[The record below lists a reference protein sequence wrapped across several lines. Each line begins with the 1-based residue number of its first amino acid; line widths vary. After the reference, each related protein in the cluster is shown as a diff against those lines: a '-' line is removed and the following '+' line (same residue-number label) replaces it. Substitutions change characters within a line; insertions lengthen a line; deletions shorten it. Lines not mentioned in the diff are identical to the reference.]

1 MKSYFSAKA
10 INLNLPAVHSANLTS
25 AILLF
30 CLMVSLTAIAQP
42 PIPSGNCGRNILEF
56 ESGAYANIGSTITNF
71 SYTSGTIE
79 AWVRKT
85 DWSDPLDD
93 ALFSNGIGFSSPNSF
108 YVSFHHVVGLH
119 FRYGG
124 SEPGNA
130 AAYVSTTST
139 DTLAN
144 NSWHHIAVT
153 WNNDG
158 SNTHLITYIDGIQ
171 IATASTS
178 TNLVLSGG
186 TSFGIGEGIVNS
198 TNDFDGGSIA
208 EFSLWDVA
216 RTQGQIQADM
226 GQVLDG
232 SETNLIGYWPL
243 NDTQGNTTAANV
255 VQPTEV
261 ATLRDFTDI
270 PNAWINFPLEVKAEN
285 DIVQSG
291 STMDFGTVFLGANSA
306 TTTFTITNQGSTS
319 LDLLGSSITELTGT
333 NADQFT
339 LNLTGTASTLAAGA
353 SRTFTLAFNPQTVGV
368 KEAALAFT
376 TVADCADPYTIN
388 LTGTGANF
396 PSLQYSGDGFEES
409 ISNDGSVTGSII
421 ISLTDDTFQDDD
433 MDNLLDAG
441 TEVTLGNIPSGLT
454 PVLTLNS
461 TTEAVLTLSG
471 NATSHQNLNDVAD
484 ISFEFSDAAF
494 TNASAASVASA
505 TGPASSGLGI
515 DFEDQPL
522 ITYFSHSGFTEVDNN
537 NGSVYG
543 EVSVILEGDNFK
555 DDDDD
560 NMLAFGTEFTMP
572 NLPDGLVPN
581 FSINISEEAFEA
593 WSVGYSTSS
602 WSAITYGDGRF
613 LAVSSQGYFN
623 ISENGE
629 NWSWGIM
636 PDLNS
641 YSDVV
646 YGNGLFVAISN
657 NGSSQIKTSSDG
669 SNWTSHTAPEAN
681 YWTSIT
687 YGNGLFVAV
696 SSSGTNKVMTSPDGI
711 NWTSRFVPGDDLY
724 ASITYG
730 NGLFVAVAALG
741 SSGRVATSPDG
752 ITWTNRTAASTN
764 IQWWEVTY
772 GGGQFVAVSNSLLLN
787 SVMTSPDGINWTIQ
801 TAAEANNWVGI
812 TYYDGQYYAA
822 SYSGTNSIM
831 KSTDAINWTAV
842 STGGK
847 NGWSDIIGAEEK
859 IIAVGLESGNSISY
873 TRTEPYSKALLT
885 IDGNA
890 TSSNTDSD
898 VADLTIS
905 FAGAAFVG
913 TAAAN
918 IQNATGPASTGAG
931 ISFINTNGELS
942 YSGSG
947 FVESTANDGTL
958 TGSIILTLTGDTFED
973 NDENGLLDYRQQY
986 EFETPLP
993 DGLTPVLTL
1002 TSASVGVLT
1011 LEGQVSDH
1019 QDVDDISELNFYFY
1033 NGRSAFTNSTKYE
1046 IINANNSQTGLGI
1059 DFNENATLSYS
1070 GSGFIETEG
1079 NDGTLTGTMVID
1091 LTTDTFS
1098 DPDEDGLLQ
1107 EASQYVISGLPA
1119 GLTPVMTIVSP
1130 TQLNLTLEGS
1140 VAIHLPKNSVSN
1152 LQLEFTN
1159 EAFTNE
1165 LAAAVF
1171 NATGPYNTGIGI
1183 TFKSN
1188 LLIYAGNGFA
1198 ESEAN
1203 DGSVIGSI
1211 QVILTG
1217 DNFQDDD
1224 SDAILDIESEVALN
1238 NISSGLT
1245 PDLAITKNTA
1255 AGDEWITLVAD
1266 NDLQYRLMAYGN
1278 DTYVGLGYYGT
1289 NRLITSSDGVNWIPS
1304 AALDA
1309 MQWNDVVYG
1318 NGLFVAL
1325 PSGENPIHTSTDGV
1339 TWTAGSAL
1347 SEYGWYKLGYGNGV
1361 FVAVKGYGDFRVATS
1376 TDGINWTE
1384 RVGHPAVGDFI
1395 TFGNGKFVAGQYG
1408 ENVLVTSTDGIT
1420 WTQQTFSDLSY
1431 SYYGLNDIVYADGL
1445 FVAVSDY
1452 SEDENGDEISQLVLT
1467 SPDAITWTLR
1477 DTPNGYWYSVTYGDG
1492 VYAAVSYGGEN
1503 SLMTSTDGISWT
1515 ANANLPSET
1524 WNAIEFIN
1532 GQFYAVAED
1541 DDVQIMTSFK
1551 SAEASLTLTGN
1562 ADDHNAINNV
1572 SDITFEF
1579 ADAAFANSLAA
1590 NVPNATGPASSG
1602 LGIDFSDNPEND
1614 DCNNPQM
1621 LTLHAPGEGIATE
1634 GSTLSAAINN
1644 GLNPCTESSD
1654 VRDVWYSF
1662 NSGTSGQVVI
1672 TTELV
1677 TASAISGAIYTS
1689 CGAILEITDPFGGA
1703 SVPACANNVSGPI
1716 LVPLAPNTD
1725 FLLQIWMAAE
1735 DAGSFSVT
1743 LEENLPP
1750 SIESIADKTIDE
1762 ETELQFTVTA
1772 TDEFLPFGGIE
1783 FSLDEEFTNL
1793 GMNLTSVDAMSAQFS
1808 WTPTEDQDGEYS
1820 VTLTA
1825 SDGNLQDSETFT
1837 LTVHEVNRPPVIA
1850 TIEDVFLEAG
1860 EVISGLSFSATD
1872 PDNKNQE
1879 LTFSLDQTS
1888 LDAGLS
1894 VSSGGDLSW
1903 THKTTDY
1910 GTTRT
1915 VTVTVTDGFLT
1926 DTESFDISVDKAAQE
1941 ILLNS
1946 LSYVEV
1952 FGNDPFEV
1960 SDMGGDSGNP
1970 LVYTFSNEGVVTIE
1984 AGLATIIGAGT
1995 TTVYVDQ
2002 ASNDNYYAADQQQ
2015 FEITIE
2021 KASQTIEFTLG
2032 STSFTYGDAPFNLTA
2047 TGGDSGNPVIFE
2059 SSNASVIAIE
2069 DNVATIVGLG
2079 EATITASQVGNANY
2093 NAAMVVEQSLTIVPR
2108 PITVAAS
2115 VQSKT
2120 YGDADPELTYRILGE
2135 TLLFEGESFSGSLQ
2149 REAGEDV
2156 GTYTIQQGS
2165 LTLGDNYDISFES
2178 KDLTIIARAITVTAD
2193 AKSKSYGD
2201 DDPELTYEITEGAL
2215 AFEDVFIGNL
2225 SREEGEAVGQ
2235 YAISLGALQ
2244 VNDNYTLY
2252 YVPADFTISKT
2263 SQFIELASIDDQ
2275 LTTFPPLAVEG
2286 SASSGLPLTIEV
2298 TGVANYENGLIVLTS
2313 QVGTVTVT
2321 ASQAG
2326 NENYLAA
2333 DPVAITFEVIE
2344 SGSTPQSINFTQIGD
2359 KVYGD
2364 DAFDLTATATS
2375 DLPVYFTVDGPAAV
2389 SGTLVSITGA
2399 GEVTVTAVQAGS
2411 IEYAPAST
2419 TQTFTVAKRDQLI
2432 TLPEIADKS
2441 IIDGSFSI
2449 GATVDSELDLI
2460 YEVIGPAT
2468 ISPFGEISLS
2478 GMTGQVRVTVS
2489 QIGDDNHNA
2498 ALPVTASFLVSD
2510 PSKTNQTIT
2519 FPIISTKVFGQGS
2532 FDLAATSDADLTV
2545 TYELVSGPITLSG
2558 NTVTITGAGTASIRA
2573 SQNGNGDFN
2582 PAPPVTQSFVIN
2594 KASQVVTFTAIPDKI
2609 YGDQPF
2615 ILSANA
2621 STGLPTTFQV
2631 LLGPARVNGNS
2642 LTITGSGEV
2651 IVQADQAG
2659 NGNYAAGLAT
2669 RTFTVAKAPLKVIA
2683 DALTRSYGATNPEF
2697 TVSYEGFV
2705 NGDDEGDI
2713 TPPVA
2718 STQADETSPVTAE
2731 GYPISLS
2738 GGSSD
2743 YYELT
2748 LVSGVLTIEKTEL
2761 VATAEDKQRAFGLAN
2776 PELTIAYSGFVNGDT
2791 ESDITAPVATTTA
2804 TATSPDGTYTIE
2816 LAGGSAQNYALTLK
2830 PGTLTVGK
2838 AQLIVRAD
2846 DLTKSYGSAN
2856 PPLILSYE
2864 GFVNGDTPED
2874 ITPPLASTVVES
2886 GTVPGVY
2893 AITLTGG
2900 SADNYELVLEA
2911 GELTVNKAP
2920 LTVTAEK
2927 VIDYGQPI
2935 GGFEI
2940 VYRGFVNGQ
2949 DATILETLPTA
2960 STTAVDGS
2968 NAGSYPIALA
2978 GGTSELYDF
2987 IYDEGTLTIRK
2998 LLATITIS
3006 ELEQEISD
3014 EGNQLVVTTDPT
3026 DLAYIV
3032 TYDGSTQP
3040 PTEPGEYE
3048 VTVTIDDLNYEG
3060 AVAGTLIING
3070 AVTAIEELPVVV
3082 SLYPNPVQDIL
3093 SVEVTNSSLNEVEV
3107 YSLNGV
3113 LMMGRPLVGNKAE
3126 IDVQAWPTGM
3136 YLIRLMGDNNETLM
3150 QRKFIKE

>member
-1 MKSYFSAKA
+1 MKSYFSANA
-10 INLNLPAVHSANLTS
+10 INLNLPAVRSARLTS

-30 CLMVSLTAIAQP
+30 CLMANLSAIAQP

-158 SNTHLITYIDGIQ
+158 ANTHLITYIDGIQ

-243 NDTQGNTTAANV
+243 NDTQGSTTAANV

-261 ATLRDFTDI
+261 ATLRDFTDV
-270 PNAWINFPLEVKAEN
+270 PNAWINFPLEVKVEN
-285 DIVQSG
+285 DLVQSG

-306 TTTFTITNQGSTS
+306 ATTFTITNQGSTS

-353 SRTFTLAFNPQTVGV
+353 STTFTLAFNPQTVGV

-388 LTGTGANF
+388 LTGTGANV

-764 IQWWEVTY
+764 IQWWEVIY

-831 KSTDAINWTAV
+831 KSADAINWTSV

-905 FAGAAFVG
+905 FADAAFVG

-1159 EAFTNE
+1159 EAFTKE

-1188 LLIYAGNGFA
+1188 LLIYGGNGFA

-1224 SDAILDIESEVALN
+1224 SDAILDIESEVAIN
-1238 NISSGLT
+1238 NIPSGLT
-1245 PDLAITKNTA
+1245 PNLAITKNTA

-1289 NRLITSSDGVNWIPS
+1289 NRLITSTDGENWTPS

-1325 PSGENPIHTSTDGV
+1325 PSGENPIHTSTNGV
-1339 TWTAGSAL
+1339 TWTAGSSL
-1347 SEYGWYKLGYGNGV
+1347 SENGWNKLGYGNGM
-1361 FVAVKGYGDFRVATS
+1361 FVAIKSYGDFRVATS

-1395 TFGNGKFVAGQYG
+1395 TYGNGKFVAGQYG

-1551 SAEASLTLTGN
+1551 SAEATLTLTGN
-1562 ADDHNAINNV
+1562 ADDHNVINNV

-1662 NSGTSGQVVI
+1662 NSGNTGHLVI
-1672 TTELV
+1672 TV
-1677 TASAISGAIYTS
+1677 DQGTALSTNAALYLS
-1689 CGAILEITDPFGGA
+1689 CGEILEYSSLLSEGTI
-1703 SVPACANNVSGPI
+1703 PACANNFSNPI
-1716 LVPLAPNTD
+1716 PLALPPNTD
-1725 FLLQIWMAAE
+1725 FLLQVWNTSG
-1735 DAGSFSVT
+1735 DAGTFTV
-1743 LEENLPP
+1743 LVEENLPP
-1750 SIESIADKTIDE
+1750 NIAAIEDQEVDELNEVKFTIS
-1762 ETELQFTVTA
+1762 A
-1772 TDEFLPFGGIE
+1772 TDDFLPFGEIDFFMDQE
-1783 FSLDEEFTNL
+1783 FRNL
-1793 GMNLTSVDAMSAQFS
+1793 GMNLDFIDELSAEFSWTPTEEQDGVYEVTIFAADFSDFSGNINSSSVTFSITVNEVNLAPVLADIGARSGDEETEISFTVSASDQDIPANTLTYAIDAESESLGMYIDENGAFS

-1820 VTLTA
+1820 VTVTV
-1825 SDGNLQDSETFT
+1825 SDGDLQDSETFT
-1837 LTVHEVNRPPVIA
+1837 LTVDEVNRPPVIA

-1903 THKTTDY
+1903 THETTDY

-1915 VTVTVTDGFLT
+1915 VTVTVTDGFLS
-1926 DTESFDISVDKAAQE
+1926 DTESFDISVDKATQE

-1952 FGNDPFEV
+1952 FGDDPFEI
-1960 SDMGGDSGNP
+1960 SDTGGDSGNP
-1970 LVYTFSNEGVVTIE
+1970 LTYTYSNEGVVTIE
-1984 AGLATIIGAGT
+1984 AGLATIVGAGT

-2002 ASNDNYYAADQQQ
+2002 AGNDNYYAADQQQ

-2021 KASQTIEFTLG
+2021 KA
-2032 STSFTYGDAPFNLTA
+2032 
-2047 TGGDSGNPVIFE
+2047 
-2059 SSNASVIAIE
+2059 
-2069 DNVATIVGLG
+2069 
-2079 EATITASQVGNANY
+2079 
-2093 NAAMVVEQSLTIVPR
+2093 
-2108 PITVAAS
+2108 
-2115 VQSKT
+2115 
-2120 YGDADPELTYRILGE
+2120 
-2135 TLLFEGESFSGSLQ
+2135 
-2149 REAGEDV
+2149 
-2156 GTYTIQQGS
+2156 
-2165 LTLGDNYDISFES
+2165 
-2178 KDLTIIARAITVTAD
+2178 
-2193 AKSKSYGD
+2193 
-2201 DDPELTYEITEGAL
+2201 
-2215 AFEDVFIGNL
+2215 
-2225 SREEGEAVGQ
+2225 
-2235 YAISLGALQ
+2235 
-2244 VNDNYTLY
+2244 
-2252 YVPADFTISKT
+2252 

-2344 SGSTPQSINFTQIGD
+2344 SGSTPQNINFTQIGD

-2375 DLPVYFTVDGPAAV
+2375 DLPVYFTADGPAAV

-2399 GEVTVTAVQAGS
+2399 GEVTVTAVQPGS
-2411 IEYAPAST
+2411 IEYAPASA

-2441 IIDGSFSI
+2441 ITDGSFSI
-2449 GATVDSELDLI
+2449 GATVDSELDLM
-2460 YEVIGPAT
+2460 YEVTGPAT
-2468 ISPFGEISLS
+2468 ISPIGEISLS

-2489 QIGDDNHNA
+2489 QTGDENHNA
-2498 ALPVTASFLVSD
+2498 ALPVTTSFLVSD
-2510 PSKTNQTIT
+2510 PSKTNQAIT
-2519 FPIISTKVFGQGS
+2519 FPIIATKVFGQGS

-2545 TYELVSGPITLSG
+2545 SYELVSGPITLSG
-2558 NTVTITGAGTASIRA
+2558 NTVTITGAGIASIRA
-2573 SQNGNGDFN
+2573 LQNGNGDFN
-2582 PAPPVTQSFVIN
+2582 PAPPVTQSFAIN
-2594 KASQVVTFTAIPDKI
+2594 KATQVITFTAIPDKT

-2615 ILSANA
+2615 VLSANA

-2642 LTITGSGEV
+2642 LTITGAGEV

-2669 RTFTVAKAPLKVIA
+2669 RTFTVAKAPLKVTA

-2705 NGDDEGDI
+2705 NGDDEDGI
-2713 TPPVA
+2713 TPPMA

-2743 YYELT
+2743 DYELT

-2838 AQLIVRAD
+2838 AQLIVSAD

-2856 PPLILSYE
+2856 PPLTLSYE

-2874 ITPPLASTVVES
+2874 ITPPVASTVVES

-2900 SADNYELVLEA
+2900 SADNYGLVLEA

-2935 GGFEI
+2935 GDFEI
-2940 VYRGFVNGQ
+2940 VYSGFVNGQ
-2949 DATILETLPTA
+2949 DAAILETLPTA

-2968 NAGSYPIALA
+2968 NAGSYPIAVA

-2987 IYDEGTLTIRK
+2987 IYDEGILTIRK

-3014 EGNQLVVTTDPT
+3014 EGNQLVVTTDPA

-3048 VTVTIDDLNYEG
+3048 VVVAIDDLNYEG
-3060 AVAGTLIING
+3060 AAAGTLIING

-3107 YSLNGV
+3107 YNLNGV
-3113 LMMGRPLVGNKAE
+3113 LMMGRSLVGNKAE